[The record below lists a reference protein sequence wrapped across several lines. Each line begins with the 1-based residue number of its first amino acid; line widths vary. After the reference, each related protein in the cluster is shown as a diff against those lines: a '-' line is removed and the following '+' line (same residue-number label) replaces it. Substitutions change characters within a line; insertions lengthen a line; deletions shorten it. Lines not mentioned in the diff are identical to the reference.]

1 MLASIV
7 VASALAAGALAQ
19 STPLAAKRFQ
29 WDNLPYKADTDNGV
43 RGPQLG
49 YNRCNGTTQ
58 HQDSLCQT
66 AVINSIDDFCL
77 WVRLM
82 KRIIEHKRAVDPQL
96 ALQAPPEPGK
106 TVGDIEGEMVAW
118 CTKEGYGTRIIPEGA
133 LQGVQF
139 IRTPHYVQVVGY
151 IDQVKIDMQAD
162 DYGGEMA
169 RLLSFPPSF
178 RGNPLGGLLFS
189 NAFGGNSSRNGTR
202 NGTQFQ
208 QVIQWHNFMGGA
220 QFCLKACDPSYE
232 NGWAM
237 CEHIFDRIGCTYNA
251 PSTWSKINGTFESC
265 LGDDQLYP
273 GQYIENGRTMT
284 YTQPPESLGPIT
296 TVPYTPFTPSSSSC
310 TPYTSASIYTAA
322 AQLAP
327 SSSSSS
333 ASSSAPTSSASGSAS
348 ATASSGSG
356 AGSAAGPAST
366 GTAGGQQNSQPGSG
380 SGAEDLKVAGM
391 MVAVVAGLIGF
402 VAAL

>member
-7 VASALAAGALAQ
+7 VASSLAAGALAQ

-29 WDNLPYKADTDNGV
+29 WDNLPYKADTDTGI
-43 RGPQLG
+43 RGFQIG

-58 HQDSLCQT
+58 NQDSLCQT

-77 WVRLM
+77 W
-82 KRIIEHKRAVDPQL
+82 
-96 ALQAPPEPGK
+96 APPEPGK

-162 DYGGEMA
+162 DYGGEMDPHGA
-169 RLLSFPPSF
+169 DQ

-237 CEHIFDRIGCTYNA
+237 CEHIFDRIGCIYNA
-251 PSTWSKINGTFESC
+251 PSNWSKINGTFESC

-327 SSSSSS
+327 SSSSSASSSTMTSS
-333 ASSSAPTSSASGSAS
+333 ASSTDSGSAS

-366 GTAGGQQNSQPGSG
+366 GAAGGQQNSQPGSG
-380 SGAEDLKVAGM
+380 SGSGAEDLKVAGA
-391 MVAVVAGLIGF
+391 MVAVVAGLIGV